1 MVEELKDRIVGIIS
15 FTFGQY
21 GEGICTITD
30 DQVPGEAVVDL
41 PASVREALLYIVRV
55 RRSYTFPTST
65 KLISPSLL
73 IHKRNERT
81 YVHSLADENGSKYVI
96 AAHTSVYFCSELLV
110 IADNPELDEIS
121 ASRRRRL
128 SLAISKCPCLTQ
140 RKKDR
145 IKARVLPLVG
155 W

>member
-1 MVEELKDRIVGIIS
+1 MVEQLEDGLLGIIS

-21 GEGICTITD
+21 GEGICTVTY

-73 IHKRNERT
+73 I
-81 YVHSLADENGSKYVI
+81 
-96 AAHTSVYFCSELLV
+96 
-110 IADNPELDEIS
+110 P
-121 ASRRRRL
+121 
-128 SLAISKCPCLTQ
+128 
-140 RKKDR
+140 
-145 IKARVLPLVG
+145 
-155 W
+155 